1 MLSIPFLY
9 LFLRAAFRV
18 CHRPM
23 DILCFGRKL
32 PFAGAALV
40 ELNGV
45 CRFATCNC
53 NCILVAK
60 LVATLPCNLQLQQA
74 PLKGCAWLH
83 CRQVAESATLA
94 RREFGARGVRA
105 LPLPCLLGSRLRDIS
120 CNGGIYPLF
129 ARPFAAQGR
138 VARTPTGRARV
149 CVRRRLRGCVQ
160 RQLGRVQIEPRAVV
174 WRQSKGGCGVD
185 EGEIL

>member
-1 MLSIPFLY
+1 MIVSIPFLY

-18 CHRPM
+18 CRRSM

-32 PFAGAALV
+32 PFSGAAFG

-60 LVATLPCNLQLQQA
+60 SVATLPCNLQLQQA

-94 RREFGARGVRA
+94 RSEFGA
-105 LPLPCLLGSRLRDIS
+105 LGSSVSLASCQIGTRLRDIS
-120 CNGGIYPLF
+120 CNGGIYPLC
-129 ARPFAAQGR
+129 AGPFAAQGR

-149 CVRRRLRGCVQ
+149 CVRRPSAWCRKATARKGADRGSRGRLA
-160 RQLGRVQIEPRAVV
+160 AV
-174 WRQSKGGCGVD
+174 
-185 EGEIL
+185 EGLMQG